1 MWLQNILPSPGGR
14 AHSLFRVAEQK
25 GVKGLCSGMQSLDW
39 SMRNEWSCSAPF
51 CAKAASLN
59 VHRVSSIKSQVL
71 PQQSILRWGVGGIHS
86 LQVLLQ
92 IKYRQ
97 SLYHRPPG
105 GKYVPP
111 RAEFLSFSQAVV
123 GQDDRFPQ
131 QHFPAS
137 LKGPQGAPRSVQI
150 CNSSS
155 ESWTYP
161 GSFCGNA

>member
-1 MWLQNILPSPGGR
+1 MQNILPSPGGW

-39 SMRNEWSCSAPF
+39 STRDEWSCSAPF

-59 VHRVSSIKSQVL
+59 IHRALSIESQVL
-71 PQQSILRWGVGGIHS
+71 PQQSTLGWGVRGIHS

-92 IKYRQ
+92 MKYSQ
-97 SLYHRPPG
+97 SLYHHPPG

-111 RAEFLSFSQAVV
+111 RAEFLSFSQAVE
-123 GQDDRFPQ
+123 GQDDHFHQ
-131 QHFPAS
+131 QHFAPP
-137 LKGPQGAPRSVQI
+137 LKGPQGAPRSVRI

-155 ESWTYP
+155 ESWIYP